1 MPAIRRPHLRVGI
14 LGVVI
19 PAGADWGI
27 QEEHSRLVSNTTA
40 VTWNGNPLVLGPRD
54 GKKSVI
60 TLSADGTRW
69 GPTLDDVHVRD
80 LVELHS
86 SRFDAARIPAGMT
99 SVVLRRP
106 PVPDPTKP
114 WGYAVLA
121 HRDGE
126 RVRLPVTV
134 AGKVVTLAEA
144 QDVDVSVQ
152 YRAIRPC
159 VVTDYRPGTTDTR
172 AGTQGWGLTVV
183 DRT

>member
-1 MPAIRRPHLRVGI
+1 MDRRHLRIGLSGI
-14 LGVVI
+14 VI

-27 QEEHSRLVSNTTA
+27 QEEHARFASNTTA
-40 VTWNGNPLVLGPRD
+40 RSWNGRPIIQGPRD
-54 GKKSVI
+54 DHRHVI

-69 GPTLDDVHVRD
+69 GPTLDDVNVRD

-86 SRFDAARIPAGMT
+86 ARFEAARIPAGML

-106 PVPDPTKP
+106 PVPDPSKP

-126 RVRLPVTV
+126 KTRIPVTV
-134 AGKVVTLAEA
+134 AGKVVTLLQA

-172 AGTQGWGLTVV
+172 SGTQGWGLTLV